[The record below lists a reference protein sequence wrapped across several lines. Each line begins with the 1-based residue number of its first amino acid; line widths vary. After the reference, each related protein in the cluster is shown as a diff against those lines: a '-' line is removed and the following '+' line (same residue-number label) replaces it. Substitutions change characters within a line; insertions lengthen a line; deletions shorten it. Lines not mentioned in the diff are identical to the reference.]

1 MFDHFWVLVV
11 FGGGS
16 ESELLG
22 NRLQSRLVVVV
33 EVFSPYVSLL
43 KGDEK
48 KTCPISWDLQNS
60 RKWKSGL

>member
-11 FGGGS
+11 FRGGS

-48 KTCPISWDLQNS
+48 KPVQLVGIYRIPGN
-60 RKWKSGL
+60 